1 MPLFPTTRSR
11 IHHRLSRSNLARPE
25 LRLIG
30 GGDARKRFCLS
41 HEHQGDCDGHETHA
55 GHAQQASRVA
65 ESKTQYAIRLN
76 PRDPSIFFRYSGLSI
91 AHFVL
96 SDFEQSRKW
105 AQLSIDR
112 KPDWW
117 AAHALLTASLMLTG
131 RKNEAIEAAKALLQR
146 APKISLHTLPIEPVR
161 PAAAK
166 KLFYDSLSSAGVPL
180 SEDAAAG
187 TVRAVVLAVAS
198 IPRRT

>member
-1 MPLFPTTRSR
+1 
-11 IHHRLSRSNLARPE
+11 
-25 LRLIG
+25 LIG

-91 AHFVL
+91 AH
-96 SDFEQSRKW
+96 
-105 AQLSIDR
+105 
-112 KPDWW
+112 
-117 AAHALLTASLMLTG
+117 
-131 RKNEAIEAAKALLQR
+131 KNEAIEAAKALLQR
-146 APKISLHTLPIEPVR
+146 APKISLHSLPIEPVR